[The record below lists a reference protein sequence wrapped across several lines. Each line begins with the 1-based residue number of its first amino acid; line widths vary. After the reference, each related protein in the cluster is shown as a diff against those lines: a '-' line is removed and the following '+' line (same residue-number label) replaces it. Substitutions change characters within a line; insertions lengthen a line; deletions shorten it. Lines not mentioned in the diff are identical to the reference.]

1 MSERASV
8 YRPTVDREDGKL
20 YLRFPVGDAMEAR
33 RLTARLKDG
42 VRYTLTVTRAKKS
55 RSLDQND
62 LMWKL
67 CQVIAEAVGAT
78 KNEVYRQHIRD
89 YGDWTSILVK
99 KEAEET
105 FRRQWES
112 NGDGWIVET
121 GESYGGMIALR
132 CYAGSSTY
140 DTKQMTR
147 LIDSLIDEC
156 KNLGIETDER
166 TASLLAEN

>member
-1 MSERASV
+1 MSERVSV

-20 YLRFPVGDAMEAR
+20 YLRFPVCDAMEAR

-42 VRYTLTVTRAKKS
+42 VRYTLTVARERKS
-55 RSLDQND
+55 RSLGQNRM
-62 LMWKL
+62 MWKL
-67 CQVIAEAVGAT
+67 CQIIAEAVGAT
-78 KNEVYRQHIRD
+78 KNEIYRQHIRD
-89 YGDWTSILVK
+89 YGDWTSILAK
-99 KEAEET
+99 KEAAEV

-121 GESYGGMIALR
+121 GESYGDMIALR

-140 DTKQMTR
+140 DTKQMAR
-147 LIDSLIDEC
+147 MIDSLVDEC

-166 TASLLAEN
+166 LVSLLAEN